1 MNFSISVLSAPYSS
15 QEALAAYRFADAA
28 LLAGHTVKRIFFHG
42 DGVLNA
48 NCLSSPPQ
56 DELNLHQAWIN
67 LAKSHNVELIVCIA
81 SALRRGILDE
91 PEALR
96 YQKPAFSL
104 QSPFMLSGL
113 GQLVEA
119 ILESDRFIS
128 FGN

>member
-1 MNFSISVLSAPYSS
+1 MSVLSAPYSS
-15 QEALAAYRFADAA
+15 QEALAAYRFANAA

-56 DELNLHQAWIN
+56 DELHLYQAWIN
-67 LAKSHNVELIVCIA
+67 LAKSHNIELIVCIA

-91 PEALR
+91 SESLR
-96 YQKPAFSL
+96 YQKPAFSM
-104 QSPFMLSGL
+104 QAPFVLSGL

-119 ILESDRFIS
+119 LVESDRFIS
-128 FGN
+128 FGS